1 MLLRTINRETYRRN
15 VYEYRK
21 RWDKW
26 DKERKKKKRKKKNGS
41 LDVART
47 FNRLY
52 TPWYNYEIHFCR
64 SRYVTCFN
72 KDGKRERG

>member
-26 DKERKKKKRKKKNGS
+26 DKERKKKKKEEEKWKPRRG
-41 LDVART
+41 T
-47 FNRLY
+47 
-52 TPWYNYEIHFCR
+52 
-64 SRYVTCFN
+64 YV
-72 KDGKRERG
+72 